1 MIRHAKINDA
11 PVIQQIINQ
20 YATKGQMLQISRN
33 EIYEKICS
41 TTAKERISAVS
52 LHVGCNAQTPLMA
65 SLSSQIINS

>member
-33 EIYEKICS
+33 EIYEKIYEFIIWEDKIGRASCR
-41 TTAKERISAVS
+41 ERV
-52 LHVGCNAQTPLMA
+52 
-65 SLSSQIINS
+65 

>member
-33 EIYEKICS
+33 EIYEKIYEVILNLN
-41 TTAKERISAVS
+41 KVF
-52 LHVGCNAQTPLMA
+52 Q
-65 SLSSQIINS
+65 